1 MKKFI
6 SVIFTV
12 ALFGS
17 MALSCKQKV
26 QTMATEAD
34 SLSYVIGLS
43 VGQSLIKFDSTLNV
57 DMVCEAIRD
66 VYNSTEKISF
76 EEGRDYYLGQQTYF
90 IHEKAERYQE
100 QFLEDL
106 RKSNRDFV
114 RLRNGV
120 TYKIVK
126 LGDQNNQSLVS
137 RDTIS
142 IALSIFDQSG
152 NVIREQDTLV
162 SAYRD
167 LLEGLRE
174 VIRITGNGGSADIWI
189 PSKQAYGSEGNEELG
204 IKPNQLL
211 NYKVDIFDIN
221 FYNKKR

>member
-43 VGQSLIKFDSTLNV
+43 VGQSLIKFDSTLNI

-152 NVIREQDTLV
+152 NVIRRTPLSQHIVTCLRVFVRSSELPETEVVPTFGSLQSRPMAQRVTRSWV
-162 SAYRD
+162 SSQISCST
-167 LLEGLRE
+167 
-174 VIRITGNGGSADIWI
+174 IR
-189 PSKQAYGSEGNEELG
+189 
-204 IKPNQLL
+204 
-211 NYKVDIFDIN
+211 
-221 FYNKKR
+221 